1 MRVSV
6 YAAAGGVCR
15 GRPPLL
21 ATHRGRSRALP
32 GAHRRLDDATLDGQ
46 AVYVLETVPEEVRS
60 VYSRIVT
67 YVDQALCLPLRSEF
81 IGRDGSHFANAD
93 TLGPVRVLR
102 LGEACLGQIQQ
113 RYPRIGAQL
122 YRNLSAIM
130 AERLADFAVRI

>member
-1 MRVSV
+1 M
-6 YAAAGGVCR
+6 
-15 GRPPLL
+15 
-21 ATHRGRSRALP
+21 
-32 GAHRRLDDATLDGQ
+32 
-46 AVYVLETVPEEVRS
+46 LETVPEEVRS